1 METNKR
7 EVVSRRDLLGVIG
20 GAASAALT
28 GCAPEAGQTAS
39 PEAIGST
46 TDKLV
51 AGSTVDSL
59 FGFALVQEIRFP
71 ISTAAIQASGT
82 FIPAGGIVTSARL
95 DIVTPY
101 SAGAAVQVG
110 QSATASQLMSAS
122 DSNPQVAGLY
132 VVDQDTPWGPPA
144 AVVVSV
150 TGAPGEGAGFC
161 IVSYII
167 SGPQIQR
174 DTGSPDAATLE
185 AGASETPNAINKP
198 YATWRGGINLP
209 SGYGV
214 TLMQGGTVELP
225 SLEYPLT
232 IQPRDPAK
240 APFQLRLASTQF
252 NSTNDDVLYY
262 GYNADAANPTEP
274 VCRFGIEQDYEPS
287 PGVHWLECYI
297 ETTQFGSN
305 PGVPTYRPIGFVLD
319 RLTGGLSM
327 ALQYT
332 TFLNILGGPI
342 GGPATQQIKI
352 QDGMTTLVPS
362 NYVLRALD
370 GLSFEN
376 LAGDISIESP
386 YGNLTLASGH
396 DKVMSMIADAIE
408 ITTGGVAQAIF
419 DTNVSAARFYPNI
432 DDTGSVGISGQAW
445 STIFTHAINVST
457 PPSPTATSGA
467 NGAPP
472 AQVAGY
478 MAITVNGTEYMVPLY
493 NP

>member
-1 METNKR
+1 
-7 EVVSRRDLLGVIG
+7 
-20 GAASAALT
+20 
-28 GCAPEAGQTAS
+28 
-39 PEAIGST
+39 
-46 TDKLV
+46 
-51 AGSTVDSL
+51 
-59 FGFALVQEIRFP
+59 
-71 ISTAAIQASGT
+71 
-82 FIPAGGIVTSARL
+82 
-95 DIVTPY
+95 
-101 SAGAAVQVG
+101 
-110 QSATASQLMSAS
+110 
-122 DSNPQVAGLY
+122 
-132 VVDQDTPWGPPA
+132 
-144 AVVVSV
+144 
-150 TGAPGEGAGFC
+150 
-161 IVSYII
+161 
-167 SGPQIQR
+167 
-174 DTGSPDAATLE
+174 
-185 AGASETPNAINKP
+185 
-198 YATWRGGINLP
+198 
-209 SGYGV
+209 
-214 TLMQGGTVELP
+214 
-225 SLEYPLT
+225 
-232 IQPRDPAK
+232 
-240 APFQLRLASTQF
+240 
-252 NSTNDDVLYY
+252 
-262 GYNADAANPTEP
+262 
-274 VCRFGIEQDYEPS
+274 
-287 PGVHWLECYI
+287 
-297 ETTQFGSN
+297 
-305 PGVPTYRPIGFVLD
+305 
-319 RLTGGLSM
+319 M